1 MIKKYLLTFTFHE
14 YKSSCAYRIRDSF
27 QAQVTDMT
35 QLVDFLSDMFTNHYY
50 QYSKYIGV
58 STLGGRIDDRIF
70 TTHAYELFVPMYV
83 DGYTKDKFVQR
94 LSAFYD
100 VEDSKYGAQVF
111 NSDQKNCALGSLD
124 ILKGKNLSWVFKNG
138 TNKLMLVEHMYD
150 EVTGE
155 RLYDCSEFLSKLCEN
170 MRKRKEARVNAVE

>member
-1 MIKKYLLTFTFHE
+1 MIKKYLLTYTFHE
-14 YKSSCAYRIRDSF
+14 YKSSCAYKIRDSF
-27 QAQVTDMT
+27 QAQVTDMS

-58 STLGGRIDDRIF
+58 STLGCRIDDRIF
-70 TTHAYELFVPMYV
+70 TTYAYELFAPMYV
-83 DGYTKDKFVQR
+83 DEDTKDKFVQR

-100 VEDSKYGAQVF
+100 AWDSKYGVQVF
-111 NSDQKNCALGSLD
+111 NCNVKNYALSNSVD

-155 RLYDCSEFLSKLCEN
+155 RLYDCSEFLSKLCE
-170 MRKRKEARVNAVE
+170 KA